1 MASRKPSPGFEP
13 FDAKMR
19 AEGLPEIAI
28 RTFRYYYE
36 QLLSG
41 DRGTL
46 SRDEIDP
53 VDEVSSSEALAGS
66 GEAAR
71 AALSRAVVIKLNGGL
86 GTSMGMTRAKSLLT
100 VKGDL
105 TFLDLICR
113 QILHLREQFDCRI
126 PLLLMNSFR
135 TRADSLAVLSRYGDL
150 GAGLG
155 ADFLQHKVPRIRA
168 DDLAPVE
175 WPEAPE
181 LEWCPPGHGDIYT
194 ALLTSGMLE
203 KLLERGYRYAFV
215 SNSDNLGAVLDLDIL
230 GWFASEGAP
239 FAMEVKDRTE
249 ADRKG
254 GHLAKTKQGGLTLRE
269 IAQCPPE
276 ERESFED
283 VRLYRYFNTN
293 NLWVNLE
300 SLRDALAERDS
311 VLGLPMIRNDKT
323 VDPNDASSPA
333 VIQLETAMGA
343 AISVFPDARAVRVPA
358 HRFAPVK
365 TTNDLMRIWSDA
377 YVLSSDHRILPA
389 PDGFAEDLV
398 IDLDPAFYKRIDDF
412 VERLPHGAPSLLRCR
427 RLSVRGDFRFGKGV
441 SISGEVD
448 LRSEDGAPRRIADG
462 EALP

>member
-1 MASRKPSPGFEP
+1 MVSPDFEP
-13 FDAKMR
+13 FETKMR
-19 AEGLPEIAI
+19 SEGLPEVAI

-36 QLLSG
+36 RLVSG

-46 SRDEIDP
+46 SRAEIDP
-53 VDEVSSSEALAGS
+53 VDEVPSVEDLRGTMEAGK
-66 GEAAR
+66 
-71 AALSRAVVIKLNGGL
+71 AALRRAVVIKLNGGL

-100 VKGDL
+100 VKGEL

-113 QILHLREQFDCRI
+113 QILHMRERFETRI

-135 TRADSLAVLSRYGDL
+135 TREDSLAVLSRYGDL

-168 DDLAPVE
+168 DDLSPIE
-175 WPEAPE
+175 WPSAPE

-194 ALLTSGMLE
+194 ALVTSGMLE
-203 KLLERGYRYAFV
+203 ALLERGYSYAFV
-215 SNSDNLGAVLDLDIL
+215 SNSDNLGAVLDLEIL

-254 GHLAKTKQGGLTLRE
+254 GHLARTKEGGLALRE
-269 IAQCPPE
+269 IAQCPEE

-283 VRLYRYFNTN
+283 IRLYRYFNTN

-300 SLRDALAERDS
+300 SLQGALAERDS

-323 VDPNDASSPA
+323 VDPTDSSSPG

-343 AISVFPDARAVRVPA
+343 AISVFPGARAIRVPA

-377 YVLSSDHRILPA
+377 CVLSGDHRIVPA
-389 PDGFAEDLV
+389 AEGYAEELV
-398 IDLDPAFYKRIDDF
+398 IDLDPTFYKRIDDF
-412 VERLPHGAPSLLRCR
+412 VERLPHGAPSLVRCR
-427 RLSVRGDFRFGKGV
+427 RLTVRGDFRFGEGV

-448 LRSEDGAPRRIADG
+448 LVNERDTPRRIPDG
-462 EALP
+462 EVLG

>member
-1 MASRKPSPGFEP
+1 MGDFTPFES
-13 FDAKMR
+13 KML
-19 AEGLPEIAI
+19 AEGLPEVAI

-36 QLLSG
+36 QLVSG
-41 DRGTL
+41 HQGTL

-53 VDEVSSSEALAGS
+53 VDGVPSTEELTATGEA
-66 GEAAR
+66 GEAA
-71 AALSRAVVIKLNGGL
+71 LERAVVIKLNGGL

-100 VKGDL
+100 AKDDL

-113 QILHLREQFDCRI
+113 QVLHMRERFGCRI

-135 TRADSLAVLSRYGDL
+135 TREDSLAVLSRYGDL
-150 GAGLG
+150 RAGLG
-155 ADFLQHKVPRIRA
+155 GDFLQHKVPRIRA
-168 DDLAPVE
+168 DDLSPIE
-175 WPEAPE
+175 WPSAPE

-194 ALLTSGMLE
+194 ALVTSGMLE
-203 KLLERGYRYAFV
+203 KLLESGYRYAFV

-230 GWFASEGAP
+230 GWFASEEAP

-254 GHLAKTKQGGLTLRE
+254 GHLARTKEGGLTLRE
-269 IAQCPPE
+269 IAQCPEE

-283 VRLYRYFNTN
+283 IHLYRYFNTN

-300 SLRDALAERDS
+300 SLQGALAERDS

-323 VDPNDASSPA
+323 VDPTDPSSPG

-343 AISVFPDARAVRVPA
+343 AISIFPGARAIRVPA
-358 HRFAPVK
+358 DRFAPVK

-377 YVLSSDHRILPA
+377 YVLSADHRLLPA
-389 PDGFAEDLV
+389 EEGYAEDLV

-412 VERLPHGAPSLLRCR
+412 AERLPYGAPSLVQCR
-427 RLSVRGDFRFGKGV
+427 RLKVRGDFRFGKGV

-448 LRSEDGAPRRIADG
+448 LVNEGGTPVRIPDG
-462 EALP
+462 EAMR

>member
-1 MASRKPSPGFEP
+1 MANPSFEP
-13 FDAKMR
+13 FEEKMR
-19 AEGLPEIAI
+19 DEGLPEIAI
-28 RTFRYYYE
+28 RTFRHYYE
-36 QLLSG
+36 QLVSG
-41 DRGTL
+41 EQGML
-46 SRDEIDP
+46 SREDIDP
-53 VDEVSSSEALAGS
+53 IDEVPSAEEFAGAAEAGK
-66 GEAAR
+66 
-71 AALSRAVVIKLNGGL
+71 AALERTVVIKLNGGL

-100 VKGDL
+100 VKNDL

-113 QILHLREQFDCRI
+113 QILHLRERFGSPI

-135 TRADSLAVLSRYGDL
+135 TREDSLAVLSRYGDL

-155 ADFLQHKVPRIRA
+155 ADFLQHKVPRIRV
-168 DDLAPVE
+168 DDLSPID
-175 WPEAPE
+175 WPRAPE

-194 ALLTSGMLE
+194 ALVTSGMLE
-203 KLLERGYRYAFV
+203 ALLQRGYRYSFV

-230 GWFASEGAP
+230 GWFASEEAP

-249 ADRKG
+249 SDRKG
-254 GHLAKTKQGGLTLRE
+254 GHLARTKQGGLTLRE
-269 IAQCPPE
+269 IAQCPDQ

-283 VRLYRYFNTN
+283 IRLYRYFNTN

-300 SLRDALAERDS
+300 SLQGVLAERDS

-323 VDPNDASSPA
+323 VDPADPSSPS

-343 AISVFPDARAVRVPA
+343 AISVFPGARAVRVPA

-377 YVLSSDHRILPA
+377 YVLSDDHRILPA
-389 PDGFAEDLV
+389 AGRCAEDLV

-412 VERLPHGAPSLLRCR
+412 TERLPHGAPSLLRCR
-427 RLSVRGDFRFGKGV
+427 RLTVRGDFRFGKGV

-448 LRSEDGAPRRIADG
+448 LVNQGDAPRRIPDG
-462 EALP
+462 EELR

>member
-1 MASRKPSPGFEP
+1 MSRANPDFEP
-13 FDAKMR
+13 FARKMR
-19 AEGLPEIAI
+19 SERLPEVAI
-28 RTFRYYYE
+28 RTFRHYYD
-36 QLLSG
+36 QLVSG
-41 DRGTL
+41 HQGTL

-53 VDEVSSSEALAGS
+53 VDEVSSVEDLHGTMEAGK
-66 GEAAR
+66 
-71 AALSRAVVIKLNGGL
+71 AALRRAVVIKLNGGL

-100 VKGDL
+100 VKGEL

-113 QILHLREQFDCRI
+113 QILHMRERFECRI

-135 TRADSLAVLSRYGDL
+135 TREDSLAVLSRYGDL

-168 DDLAPVE
+168 DDLSPIE
-175 WPEAPE
+175 WPSAPE

-194 ALLTSGMLE
+194 ALVTSGMLE
-203 KLLERGYRYAFV
+203 ALLERGYSYAFV
-215 SNSDNLGAVLDLDIL
+215 SNSDNLGAVLDLEIL

-254 GHLAKTKQGGLTLRE
+254 GHLARTKEGGLALRE
-269 IAQCPPE
+269 IAQCPEE

-283 VRLYRYFNTN
+283 IRLYRYFNTN

-300 SLRDALAERDS
+300 SLQGALAERDS

-323 VDPNDASSPA
+323 VDPADSSSPG

-343 AISVFPDARAVRVPA
+343 AISVFPGARAIRVPA

-377 YVLSSDHRILPA
+377 CVLSGDHRIVPA
-389 PDGFAEDLV
+389 AEGYAEELV
-398 IDLDPAFYKRIDDF
+398 IDLDPTFYKRIDDF
-412 VERLPHGAPSLLRCR
+412 VERLPHGAPSLVRCR
-427 RLSVRGDFRFGKGV
+427 RLTVRGDFRFGEGV

-448 LRSEDGAPRRIADG
+448 LVNERDTPRRIPDG
-462 EALP
+462 EVLG

>member
-1 MASRKPSPGFEP
+1 MSSFKPFEE
-13 FDAKMR
+13 KMR
-19 AEGLPEIAI
+19 GEGLPEVAI
-28 RTFRYYYE
+28 RTFRHYYE
-36 QLLSG
+36 QLVSG
-41 DRGTL
+41 ERGTL
-46 SRDEIDP
+46 SRREIDP
-53 VDEVSSSEALAGS
+53 VEEVPGSEELRGTEAA
-66 GEAAR
+66 GEAA
-71 AALSRAVVIKLNGGL
+71 LQHTVVIKLNGGL
-86 GTSMGMTRAKSLLT
+86 GTSMGMTRAKSLLP

-113 QILHLREQFDCRI
+113 QVLHMRERFGCTI

-135 TRADSLAVLSRYGDL
+135 TREDSLAVLSRYGDL

-168 DDLAPVE
+168 DDLSPIE

-194 ALLTSGMLE
+194 ALVTSGMLE
-203 KLLERGYRYAFV
+203 ALLGRGFRYAFV
-215 SNSDNLGAVLDLDIL
+215 SNSDNLGAVLDVDIL

-254 GHLAKTKQGGLTLRE
+254 GHLARTRQGGLTLRE
-269 IAQCPPE
+269 IAQCPEE
-276 ERESFED
+276 ERASFED
-283 VRLYRYFNTN
+283 IRLYRYFNTN

-300 SLRDALAERDS
+300 SLRDALAERDG

-323 VDPNDASSPA
+323 VDPTDSSSPG

-343 AISVFPDARAVRVPA
+343 AISIFPGARAIRVPA

-365 TTNDLMRIWSDA
+365 TTNDLLRIWSDA
-377 YVLSSDHRILPA
+377 YVLSDDHRIVPA
-389 PDGFAEDLV
+389 PEGCAEELV
-398 IDLDPAFYKRIDDF
+398 IDLDSAFYKRIDDF
-412 VERLPHGAPSLLRCR
+412 SQRFSQGTPSLVRCR
-427 RLSVRGDFRFGKGV
+427 RLTVRGDFHFGKDV

-448 LRSEDGAPRRIADG
+448 LVNESDAPRRIPDG
-462 EALP
+462 ETLRG

>member
-1 MASRKPSPGFEP
+1 MQANPGFEP
-13 FDAKMR
+13 YQRKMR
-19 AEGLPEIAI
+19 SEGLPEVAI

-36 QLLSG
+36 QLVSG
-41 DRGTL
+41 HQGTL

-53 VDEVSSSEALAGS
+53 VDGVPSTEELTATGEA
-66 GEAAR
+66 GEAA
-71 AALSRAVVIKLNGGL
+71 LERAVVIKLNGGL

-100 VKGDL
+100 AKDGL

-113 QILHLREQFDCRI
+113 QVLHMRERFGCRI

-135 TRADSLAVLSRYGDL
+135 TREDSLAVLSRYGDL

-155 ADFLQHKVPRIRA
+155 GDFLQHKVPRIRA
-168 DDLAPVE
+168 DDLSPIE
-175 WPEAPE
+175 WPSAPE

-194 ALLTSGMLE
+194 ALVTSGMLE

-230 GWFASEGAP
+230 GWFASEEAP

-254 GHLAKTKQGGLTLRE
+254 GHLARTKGGELTLRE
-269 IAQCPPE
+269 IAQCPEE

-283 VRLYRYFNTN
+283 IHLYRYFNTN

-300 SLRDALAERDS
+300 SLQNALAERDS
-311 VLGLPMIRNDKT
+311 VLGLPMIRNDKA
-323 VDPNDASSPA
+323 VDPTDPSSPG

-343 AISVFPDARAVRVPA
+343 AISIFPGARAIRVPA

-377 YVLSSDHRILPA
+377 YVLSADHRILPA
-389 PDGFAEDLV
+389 EEGTAEDLV

-412 VERLPHGAPSLLRCR
+412 VERLPYGAPSLVQCR
-427 RLSVRGDFRFGKGV
+427 RLTVRGDFRFGKGV
-441 SISGEVD
+441 SISGVVD
-448 LRSEDGAPRRIADG
+448 LVNEGGTPVRISDG
-462 EALP
+462 EALR

>member
-1 MASRKPSPGFEP
+1 MGDFSAFEQ
-13 FDAKMR
+13 KMR
-19 AEGLPEIAI
+19 GEGLPEVAI
-28 RTFRYYYE
+28 QTFRYYYE

-41 DRGTL
+41 EQGML
-46 SRDEIDP
+46 SREEIDP
-53 VDEVSSSEALAGS
+53 VDEVPAAESLAVAGEVGKTAL
-66 GEAAR
+66 E
-71 AALSRAVVIKLNGGL
+71 RAVVIKLNGGL

-100 VKGDL
+100 VKGEL
-105 TFLDLICR
+105 TFLDMICR
-113 QILHLREQFDCRI
+113 QILHLRERFGYEI

-135 TRADSLAVLSRYGDL
+135 TRQDSLAVLARYGDL

-168 DDLAPVE
+168 DDLSPIE
-175 WPEAPE
+175 WPAAPE

-194 ALLTSGMLE
+194 ALVTSGMLE
-203 KLLERGYRYAFV
+203 ALLERGYRYAFV

-254 GHLAKTKQGGLTLRE
+254 GHLARTKEGGLTLRE
-269 IAQCPPE
+269 IAQCPEE

-283 VRLYRYFNTN
+283 IRLYRYFNTN

-300 SLRDALAERDS
+300 SLHGALDERDS

-323 VDPNDASSPA
+323 VDPTDPSSPR

-343 AISVFPDARAVRVPA
+343 AISVFPGARAIRVPG

-365 TTNDLMRIWSDA
+365 TTNDLLRIWSDA
-377 YVLSSDHRILPA
+377 YVLSEDHRIVPA
-389 PDGFAEDLV
+389 AEGCAEDLV
-398 IDLDPAFYKRIDDF
+398 IDLDPAFYKRIGDF
-412 VERLPHGAPSLLRCR
+412 TERFPHGAPSLKHCR
-427 RLSVRGDFRFGKGV
+427 RLTVRGDLRFGEGV
-441 SISGEVD
+441 SISGEVE
-448 LRSEDGAPRRIADG
+448 LVNRGEEPKRIPDG
-462 EALP
+462 EALV

>member
-1 MASRKPSPGFEP
+1 MASPDFQPFER
-13 FDAKMR
+13 KMR
-19 AEGLPEIAI
+19 DEGLPGIAI
-28 RTFRYYYE
+28 QTFRHYYE
-36 QLLSG
+36 QLVSG
-41 DRGTL
+41 DEGML
-46 SRDEIDP
+46 SRAEIDP
-53 VDEVSSSEALAGS
+53 IDEVPDAESLAGA
-66 GEAAR
+66 GEAGR
-71 AALSRAVVIKLNGGL
+71 AALGHSVVIKLNGGL

-100 VKGDL
+100 VKGEL

-113 QILHLREQFDCRI
+113 QVLYLRERFDCTI

-135 TRADSLAVLSRYGDL
+135 TREDSLAVLSRYGDL

-155 ADFLQHKVPRIRA
+155 ADFLQHKVPKIRH
-168 DDLAPVE
+168 DDLSPID
-175 WPEAPE
+175 WPDAPE

-194 ALLTSGMLE
+194 ALVTSGMLDL
-203 KLLERGYRYAFV
+203 LLERGFRYAFV

-254 GHLAKTKQGGLTLRE
+254 GHLARTKQGGLTLRE
-269 IAQCPPE
+269 IAQCPEE

-283 VRLYRYFNTN
+283 IHLYRYFNTN

-300 SLRDALAERDS
+300 SLKTALAERDS

-323 VDPNDASSPA
+323 VDPTDSSSPN

-343 AISVFPDARAVRVPA
+343 AISVFPGARAIRVPA

-377 YVLSSDHRILPA
+377 YVLSDDHRIVPA
-389 PDGFAEDLV
+389 AEGSAENLL

-412 VERLPHGAPSLLRCR
+412 TERLPHGAPSLVQCR
-427 RLSVRGDFRFGKGV
+427 RLTVRGDFRFGEGV

-448 LRSEDGAPRRIADG
+448 LVNPDDTPRRISDG
-462 EALP
+462 EVLR

>member
-1 MASRKPSPGFEP
+1 MGSPNFEA
-13 FDAKMR
+13 FERKMR
-19 AEGLPEIAI
+19 DEGLPEIAI
-28 RTFRYYYE
+28 QTFRHYYE
-36 QLLSG
+36 QLVAG
-41 DRGTL
+41 DEGML
-46 SRDEIDP
+46 SRAEIDP
-53 VDEVSSSEALAGS
+53 IDEVPSAESLTGT
-66 GEAAR
+66 GEAGK
-71 AALSRAVVIKLNGGL
+71 AALGHSVVIKLNGGL

-100 VKGDL
+100 VKGEL

-113 QILHLREQFDCRI
+113 QVLYLRERFDCAI

-135 TRADSLAVLSRYGDL
+135 TRQDSLAVLSRYGDL

-155 ADFLQHKVPRIRA
+155 ADFLQHKVPKIRA
-168 DDLAPVE
+168 DDLSPID

-194 ALLTSGMLE
+194 ALVTSGMLE
-203 KLLERGYRYAFV
+203 ALLERGFRYAFV

-254 GHLAKTKQGGLTLRE
+254 GHLARTKQGGLTLRE
-269 IAQCPPE
+269 IAQCPEE

-283 VRLYRYFNTN
+283 IQLYRYFNTN

-300 SLRDALAERDS
+300 SLKSALAERES

-323 VDPNDASSPA
+323 VDPTDSSSPS

-343 AISVFPDARAVRVPA
+343 AISVFPGARAIRVPA

-377 YVLSSDHRILPA
+377 YLLSDDHRIVPA
-389 PDGFAEDLV
+389 AERSAENLL

-412 VERLPHGAPSLLRCR
+412 TERLPHGAPSLVRCR
-427 RLSVRGDFRFGKGV
+427 RLTVRGDFRFGKGV

-448 LRSEDGAPRRIADG
+448 LVNQSDAPRRIPDG
-462 EALP
+462 EALG

>member
-1 MASRKPSPGFEP
+1 MQANPGFEP
-13 FDAKMR
+13 YQRKMR
-19 AEGLPEIAI
+19 SEGLPEVAI

-36 QLLSG
+36 QLVSG

-53 VDEVSSSEALAGS
+53 VDEVPSVEDLRGTMEAGK
-66 GEAAR
+66 
-71 AALSRAVVIKLNGGL
+71 AALRRAVVIKLNGGL
-86 GTSMGMTRAKSLLT
+86 GTSMGMTRAKSLLV
-100 VKGDL
+100 VKGEL

-113 QILHLREQFDCRI
+113 QILHMRERFECRI

-135 TRADSLAVLSRYGDL
+135 TREDSLAVLSRYGDL

-168 DDLAPVE
+168 DDLSPID
-175 WPEAPE
+175 WPSAPE

-194 ALLTSGMLE
+194 ALVTSGMLE
-203 KLLERGYRYAFV
+203 ALLERGYSYAFV
-215 SNSDNLGAVLDLDIL
+215 SNSDNLGAVLDLGIL

-254 GHLAKTKQGGLTLRE
+254 GHLARTKGGGLALRE
-269 IAQCPPE
+269 IAQCPEE

-283 VRLYRYFNTN
+283 IRLYRYFNTN

-300 SLRDALAERDS
+300 SLQGALAERDS

-323 VDPNDASSPA
+323 VDPTDSSSPG

-343 AISVFPDARAVRVPA
+343 AISVFPGARAIRVPA

-377 YVLSSDHRILPA
+377 CVLSGDHRIVPA
-389 PDGFAEDLV
+389 AEGYAEELV
-398 IDLDPAFYKRIDDF
+398 IDLDPTFYKRIDDF
-412 VERLPHGAPSLLRCR
+412 VERLPHGAPSLVRCR
-427 RLSVRGDFRFGKGV
+427 RLTVRGDFRFGEGV

-448 LRSEDGAPRRIADG
+448 LVNERDTPRRIPDG
-462 EALP
+462 EVLG

>member
-1 MASRKPSPGFEP
+1 MGDFAPFES
-13 FDAKMR
+13 KMR
-19 AEGLPEIAI
+19 GEGLPEIAI
-28 RTFRYYYE
+28 QTFRYYYE
-36 QLLSG
+36 QLVSG
-41 DRGTL
+41 DEGML
-46 SRDEIDP
+46 SRTEIDP
-53 VDEVSSSEALAGS
+53 IDEVPSAESLAGT
-66 GEAAR
+66 GEAGK
-71 AALSRAVVIKLNGGL
+71 AALGDSVVIKLNGGL

-100 VKGDL
+100 VKGEL

-113 QILHLREQFDCRI
+113 QVLYLRERFDCAV

-135 TRADSLAVLSRYGDL
+135 TREDSLAVLSGYGDL

-155 ADFLQHKVPRIRA
+155 ADFLQHKVPKIRA
-168 DDLAPVE
+168 DNLSPID

-194 ALLTSGMLE
+194 ALVTSGMLE
-203 KLLERGYRYAFV
+203 ALLERGFRYAFV

-254 GHLAKTKQGGLTLRE
+254 GHLARTKQGGLTLRE
-269 IAQCPPE
+269 IAQCPEE

-283 VRLYRYFNTN
+283 IQLYRYFNTN

-300 SLRDALAERDS
+300 SLKSSLAERDS

-323 VDPNDASSPA
+323 VDPTDSSSPS

-343 AISVFPDARAVRVPA
+343 AISVFPGARAIRVPA

-377 YVLSSDHRILPA
+377 YVLSDDHRIVPA
-389 PDGFAEDLV
+389 AEGSAENLL

-412 VERLPHGAPSLLRCR
+412 TERLPHGAPSLVRCR
-427 RLSVRGDFRFGKGV
+427 RLTVRGDFRFGKGV

-448 LRSEDGAPRRIADG
+448 LANQSDMPTRIPDG
-462 EALP
+462 EVLR

>member
-1 MASRKPSPGFEP
+1 MADRDFEP
-13 FDAKMR
+13 FQRKMR
-19 AEGLPEIAI
+19 SEGLPEIAI
-28 RTFRYYYE
+28 ETFRYYYE
-36 QLLSG
+36 QLVSG
-41 DRGTL
+41 EQGTL

-53 VDEVSSSEALAGS
+53 VDEVPSAEALAG
-66 GEAAR
+66 GEEAGK
-71 AALSRAVVIKLNGGL
+71 AALKRAVVIKLNGGL
-86 GTSMGMTRAKSLLT
+86 GTSMGMTQAKSLLN
-100 VKGDL
+100 VKGEL
-105 TFLDLICR
+105 SFLDLICR
-113 QILHLREQFDCRI
+113 QILYMREQFESRI

-135 TRADSLAVLSRYGDL
+135 TREDSLAVVSRYGDL

-168 DDLAPVE
+168 DDLSPID
-175 WPEAPE
+175 WPSAPE

-203 KLLERGYRYAFV
+203 ALLERGYRYAFV

-254 GHLAKTKQGGLTLRE
+254 GHLARTKEGGLTLRE
-269 IAQCPPE
+269 IAQCPEE

-283 VRLYRYFNTN
+283 IHLYRYFNTN

-300 SLRDALAERDS
+300 ALQGALAERDS

-323 VDPNDASSPA
+323 VDPTDSSSPS

-343 AISVFPDARAVRVPA
+343 AISVFPDARAIRVPA

-377 YVLSSDHRILPA
+377 YVLSGDYRIVPA
-389 PDGFAEDLV
+389 AEGHAEDLV

-412 VERLPHGAPSLLRCR
+412 VERLPHGAPSLVRCR
-427 RLSVRGDFRFGKGV
+427 RLTVRGDFCFGKDV

-448 LRSEDGAPRRIADG
+448 LTNQGDTPRRIPDG
-462 EALP
+462 EALR

>member
-1 MASRKPSPGFEP
+1 
-13 FDAKMR
+13 MR
-19 AEGLPEIAI
+19 SEGLPEVAI

-36 QLLSG
+36 QLVSG

-53 VDEVSSSEALAGS
+53 VDEVPSVEDLRGTMEAGK
-66 GEAAR
+66 
-71 AALSRAVVIKLNGGL
+71 AALRRAVVIKLNGGL
-86 GTSMGMTRAKSLLT
+86 GTSMGMTRAKSLLA
-100 VKGDL
+100 VKGEL

-113 QILHLREQFDCRI
+113 QILHMRERFECRI

-135 TRADSLAVLSRYGDL
+135 TREDSLAVLSRYGDL

-168 DDLAPVE
+168 DDLSPIE
-175 WPEAPE
+175 WPSAPE

-194 ALLTSGMLE
+194 ALVTSGMLE
-203 KLLERGYRYAFV
+203 ALLERGYSYAFV
-215 SNSDNLGAVLDLDIL
+215 SNSDNLGAVLDLGIL

-254 GHLAKTKQGGLTLRE
+254 GHLARTKEGGLALRE
-269 IAQCPPE
+269 IAQCPEE

-283 VRLYRYFNTN
+283 IRLYRYFNTN

-300 SLRDALAERDS
+300 SLQGALAERDS

-323 VDPNDASSPA
+323 VDPTDSSSPG

-343 AISVFPDARAVRVPA
+343 AISVFPGARAIRVPA

-377 YVLSSDHRILPA
+377 CVLSGDHRIVPA
-389 PDGFAEDLV
+389 AEGYAEELV
-398 IDLDPAFYKRIDDF
+398 IDLDPTFYKRIDDF
-412 VERLPHGAPSLLRCR
+412 VERLPHGAPSLVRCR
-427 RLSVRGDFRFGKGV
+427 RLTVRGDFRFGEGV

-448 LRSEDGAPRRIADG
+448 LVNERDTPRRIPDG
-462 EALP
+462 EVLG

>member
-1 MASRKPSPGFEP
+1 MGSPDFEP
-13 FDAKMR
+13 FERKMHL
-19 AEGLPEIAI
+19 AGLPGVAI
-28 RTFRYYYE
+28 RTFRFYYE
-36 QLLSG
+36 QLVSG
-41 DRGTL
+41 DQGTL
-46 SRDEIDP
+46 SRSQIDP
-53 VDEVSSSEALAGS
+53 IDEVPSAEGLAGAA
-66 GEAAR
+66 EAGR
-71 AALSRAVVIKLNGGL
+71 AALHHAVVIKLNGGL

-100 VKGDL
+100 VKGEL

-113 QILHLREQFDCRI
+113 QILHMRERFDCQI

-135 TRADSLAVLSRYGDL
+135 TRDDSLRVLSRYGDL

-155 ADFLQHKVPRIRA
+155 ADFLQHKVPKIRA
-168 DDLAPVE
+168 DDLSPVE
-175 WPEAPE
+175 WPSAPE

-194 ALLTSGMLE
+194 ALVTSGMLE
-203 KLLERGYRYAFV
+203 SLLEHGCSYAFV

-230 GWFASEGAP
+230 GWFASTGAP

-249 ADRKG
+249 VDRKG
-254 GHLAKTKQGGLTLRE
+254 GHLARTKAGALVLRE
-269 IAQCPPE
+269 IAQCPEE

-283 VRLYRYFNTN
+283 IRLYRYFNTN

-300 SLRDALAERDS
+300 SLRRALAERDS

-323 VDPNDASSPA
+323 VDPTDSSSPS

-343 AISVFPDARAVRVPA
+343 AISVFPGAAAIRVPA

-377 YVLSSDHRILPA
+377 YALTDDHRIVPA
-389 PDGFAEDLV
+389 ANGYAEDLV

-412 VERLPHGAPSLLRCR
+412 VERLPHGAPSLVRCR
-427 RLSVRGDFRFGKGV
+427 RLTVRGDFRFGKGV

-448 LRSEDGAPRRIADG
+448 LVNESGKPIRIPDG
-462 EALP
+462 EVLR

>member
-1 MASRKPSPGFEP
+1 MAKARFEP
-13 FDAKMR
+13 FERKMR
-19 AEGLPEIAI
+19 VEGLPEVAI
-28 RTFRYYYE
+28 RTFQYYYD
-36 QLLSG
+36 QLVSG
-41 DRGTL
+41 DEGTL
-46 SRDEIDP
+46 SRAEIDP
-53 VDEVSSSEALAGS
+53 IDEVPSAEALAETA
-66 GEAAR
+66 EAGK
-71 AALSRAVVIKLNGGL
+71 AALKRAVVIKLNGGL

-100 VKGDL
+100 VKGEL

-113 QILHLREQFDCRI
+113 QVLHMRERFDCVI

-135 TRADSLAVLSRYGDL
+135 TREDSLAVLSRYGDL

-168 DDLAPVE
+168 DDLSPID
-175 WPEAPE
+175 WPKAPE

-194 ALLTSGMLE
+194 ALVTSGMLE
-203 KLLERGYRYAFV
+203 ALLERGYRYAFV
-215 SNSDNLGAVLDLDIL
+215 SNSDNLGAVLDLGIL

-254 GHLAKTKQGGLTLRE
+254 GHLARTKQGGLTLRE
-269 IAQCPPE
+269 IAQCPEE

-300 SLRDALAERDS
+300 SLQSALAERDS

-323 VDPNDASSPA
+323 VDPTDSSSPS

-343 AISVFPDARAVRVPA
+343 AISVFPGARAIRVPA

-377 YVLSSDHRILPA
+377 YVLSDDHRILPA
-389 PDGFAEDLV
+389 AEGCAEDLV
-398 IDLDPAFYKRIDDF
+398 IDLDPVFYKRFGDF
-412 VERLPHGAPSLLRCR
+412 AERLPHGAPSLLRCR
-427 RLSVRGDFRFGKGV
+427 RLTVRGDFRFGKDV

-448 LRSEDGAPRRIADG
+448 LVNQGETPRRIPDG
-462 EALP
+462 EALR